1 MFRWGGNTM
10 CEQDSLKWE
19 ALPLPAS
26 TFSPS
31 LGSPS
36 SPPISHEL
44 PKQEIIAAF
53 RSSRLFPPPNL
64 VSNYSQRNL

>member
-1 MFRWGGNTM
+1 MGGTALTS
-10 CEQDSLKWE
+10 QDILTLTGVPF
-19 ALPLPAS
+19 LPS
-26 TFSPS
+26 
-31 LGSPS
+31 
-36 SPPISHEL
+36 ISHEL